1 MDERIDLTA
10 LELTGTD
17 RDRLV
22 AAIMARAQPELAR
35 RQSQDV
41 SPIAVLSDWMRP
53 ALAAAAV
60 LAVVCASVLA
70 FERTPAGPGA
80 GYTDALQVPQPA
92 DEWMVSGRSPTVA
105 DLFVAM
111 EVEGR

>member
-1 MDERIDLTA
+1 MDERIDLSG
-10 LELTGTD
+10 LELTSAE

-22 AAIMARAQPELAR
+22 GSIMTRTQAELRR
-35 RQSQDV
+35 RQVQDV
-41 SPIAVLSDWMRP
+41 SAIAALTDWLRP

-60 LAVVCASVLA
+60 LAVVCLSVLA
-70 FERTPAGPGA
+70 LERGPATPGR
-80 GYTDALQVPQPA
+80 GYTDALDVPQPA
-92 DEWMVSGRSPTVA
+92 NEWMVMGRAPTVS